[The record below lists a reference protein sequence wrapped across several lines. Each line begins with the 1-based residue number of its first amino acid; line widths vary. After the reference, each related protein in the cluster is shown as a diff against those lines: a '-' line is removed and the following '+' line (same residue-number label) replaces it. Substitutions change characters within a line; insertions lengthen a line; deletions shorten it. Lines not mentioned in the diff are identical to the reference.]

1 MKKENG
7 MGHIMLVFC
16 VIAIIAIIIFSVKIL
31 LNESKQRT
39 IENFITDMLLLQGK
53 VKVIAQENEMNE
65 EEHPLV
71 GIQVKG
77 NMENENVK
85 QVLKANN
92 ISEETENFESYYI
105 IDSENLN
112 DLKLNNNLNQ
122 EFYIVNY
129 KNYEIIY
136 SKGIEIEGEM
146 HYSLNKLLEHR
157 K

>member
-7 MGHIMLVFC
+7 MGHIMLIFC
-16 VIAIIAIIIFSVKIL
+16 IIAIIAIIIFSVKIY

-39 IENFITDMLLLQGK
+39 IENLITDMLLLQGK

-65 EEHPLV
+65 EEHSLI
-71 GIQVKG
+71 GIQVKD
-77 NMENENVK
+77 NMENENVQ
-85 QVLKANN
+85 QVLKVNN
-92 ISEETENFESYYI
+92 INEETENFESYYI

-112 DLKLNNNLNQ
+112 DLKLNNNLDG

-136 SKGIEIEGEM
+136 SKGIEIDEGM